1 MNAAAAGLGRPL
13 SQPLSPQ
20 LRPPVHIGRGPHR
33 MQPLFL
39 SEKNLRGGSDSTPA
53 ETDTKKVTEPQGPHD
68 SETPWGS
75 KILKLVL
82 KSGRVVLEALG
93 VAFIVSHV
101 AWHTFGHSLTNAL
114 NPGGGFEMIPLPP
127 TCTGYVII
135 NIMMSVIHA
144 VVLIG
149 TAATKAVPIF
159 IAAAA
164 SLSGILVLTT
174 FEGFNRTVRLL
185 LDLAGVLALVWF
197 AVESVQNGKNSKGNV
212 K

>member
-53 ETDTKKVTEPQGPHD
+53 ETDTKKVTESQGPHD

-93 VAFIVSHV
+93 FAFI
-101 AWHTFGHSLTNAL
+101 AGHTTFYFLEQQFTGAMEA
-114 NPGGGFEMIPLPP
+114 GIPP
-127 TCTGYVII
+127 TGYVMVD
-135 NIMMSVIHA
+135 IMMFVIHT

-149 TAATKAVPIF
+149 TAAVYAVPIF

-164 SLSGILVLTT
+164 SLSTILSLT
-174 FEGFNRTVRLL
+174 FFAGFKRTVRLL

-197 AVESVQNGKNSKGNV
+197 AVESVQNGKNSKGSV

>member
-1 MNAAAAGLGRPL
+1 
-13 SQPLSPQ
+13 
-20 LRPPVHIGRGPHR
+20 
-33 MQPLFL
+33 
-39 SEKNLRGGSDSTPA
+39 
-53 ETDTKKVTEPQGPHD
+53 
-68 SETPWGS
+68 
-75 KILKLVL
+75 
-82 KSGRVVLEALG
+82 
-93 VAFIVSHV
+93 
-101 AWHTFGHSLTNAL
+101 
-114 NPGGGFEMIPLPP
+114 MIPLPP